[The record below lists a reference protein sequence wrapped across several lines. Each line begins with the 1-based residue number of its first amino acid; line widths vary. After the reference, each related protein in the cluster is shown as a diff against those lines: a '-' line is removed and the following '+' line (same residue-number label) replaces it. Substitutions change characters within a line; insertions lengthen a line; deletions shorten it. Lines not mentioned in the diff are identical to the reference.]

1 MTTHSSSV
9 AWRIPTDS
17 KALQR
22 VKDVTP
28 HAQMQYFF
36 FASVSSV
43 PMGIVHGG
51 GMVSGIMGTL
61 AELTPQS
68 LYSSFPPLCL
78 LGDPHS
84 CLGYIWLWQGLSVLF
99 SFHLD
104 CQRSAASL
112 SDSNVSSLT
121 QTIALIWGL
130 DPASV
135 PPAPAKVRSS
145 PTNSP
150 LFPPTSFVL
159 MCFAWL
165 YTFFSGG
172 HVLLSTLGWCSANS
186 SVSEVVSLMYQ
197 WRDMYSTSFYSS
209 TILFSPLNTGF
220 LFLLD
225 SVMVDCIFLKI
236 MHFFSIIQFMHIWT
250 H

>member
-22 VKDVTP
+22 GKDVTP

-84 CLGYIWLWQGLSVLF
+84 CLGYIWVLESGLCPCCYLPK
-99 SFHLD
+99 
-104 CQRSAASL
+104 C
-112 SDSNVSSLT
+112 
-121 QTIALIWGL
+121 
-130 DPASV
+130 PAGGSQLQKESV
-135 PPAPAKVRSS
+135 PRRTCSHPCVPGLKAGTVIAHQPVPVLRQ
-145 PTNSP
+145 
-150 LFPPTSFVL
+150 PTSPPS
-159 MCFAWL
+159 CFPTSLYPAESPDNNRMGLISWL
-165 YTFFSGG
+165 LPDLWVAGVGRGTME
-172 HVLLSTLGWCSANS
+172 TQA
-186 SVSEVVSLMYQ
+186 
-197 WRDMYSTSFYSS
+197 
-209 TILFSPLNTGF
+209 
-220 LFLLD
+220 
-225 SVMVDCIFLKI
+225 
-236 MHFFSIIQFMHIWT
+236 
-250 H
+250 

>member
-84 CLGYIWLWQGLSVLF
+84 CLGYIWLWQGLSVWF
-99 SFHLD
+99 SFHSD
-104 CQRSAASL
+104 CHRSAASL
-112 SDSNVSSLT
+112 FNSL
-121 QTIALIWGL
+121 
-130 DPASV
+130 
-135 PPAPAKVRSS
+135 KC
-145 PTNSP
+145 SP
-150 LFPPTSFVL
+150 LSQTVAPMWGSDPCFSFLTHPGPNPVLLTMLFFVL
-159 MCFAWL
+159 L
-165 YTFFSGG
+165 PLSYR
-172 HVLLSTLGWCSANS
+172 VLHGSIH
-186 SVSEVVSLMYQ
+186 SL
-197 WRDMYSTSFYSS
+197 
-209 TILFSPLNTGF
+209 
-220 LFLLD
+220 
-225 SVMVDCIFLKI
+225 
-236 MHFFSIIQFMHIWT
+236 
-250 H
+250 